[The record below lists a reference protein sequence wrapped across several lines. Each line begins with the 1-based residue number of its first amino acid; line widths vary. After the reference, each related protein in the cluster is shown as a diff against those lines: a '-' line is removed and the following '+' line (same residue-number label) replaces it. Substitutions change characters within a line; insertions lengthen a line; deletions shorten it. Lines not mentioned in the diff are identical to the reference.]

1 MNINPN
7 INANAGRLYTALQ
20 DNSVFIKNKNGDDI
34 VKIELDYQTFLQLQ
48 EFLLALSH
56 KQ

>member
-1 MNINPN
+1 MNLNPN
-7 INANAGRLYTALQ
+7 ININAGRLYTALQ

-48 EFLLALSH
+48 EFLFALSH